1 MHILLS
7 SFASMFLFNIT
18 VFYIVLF
25 MLHFFGMSLH
35 IFELHYLHLHYSICC
50 TTHIYMIYCQ
60 YLLLISESVCIYCL
74 LNLMSMWLSC
84 KDLLYGLSWSDNKLL
99 WFWNINLP
107 PTEWREEKHWRTSHC
122 YHRQLWMMN
131 IFIFKEE
138 TQNAEI
144 FQIQYYF

>member
-25 MLHFFGMSLH
+25 MLHFLACPYIF
-35 IFELHYLHLHYSICC
+35 FELHYLHLHYSICC
-50 TTHIYMIYCQ
+50 TTHMIYCQ
-60 YLLLISESVCIYCL
+60 YLLLISESVCIYWL

-84 KDLLYGLSWSDNKLL
+84 KDLLYGLTWSDNKL

-107 PTEWREEKHWRTSHC
+107 PTEWCEEKLWHTSHC
-122 YHRQLWMMN
+122 YHCQLWMMN

-144 FQIQYYF
+144 IQIQYHF